1 MSTATSRTA
10 TSRALRTNRR
20 RTPRRVVA
28 KVAWYIGVVL
38 VSFCTVMPL
47 VWTISTSLKPAGE
60 ILSGYLALIPQSPT
74 FQNYLTVFEQTPF
87 ARYLMNS
94 LLLALVGTVTNVF
107 FGGLGGYALAKF
119 RFRGRRIVFG
129 GFLASMM
136 IPAIVTMIPTFLVLR
151 YFPLVGGNDLLG
163 QGGAGFINTYWAVI
177 IPFAAGPFAV
187 FFMKQVFESLPDE
200 LGEAARVDGAS
211 EFRIFLQVYAP
222 MATAGMAVLGV
233 LTFQAGWNSF
243 LWPLIVLNDPSLL
256 TVQVGLSSFISDHQT
271 DYGPL
276 MAGTIVSTI
285 PVLAVFVFAQRYIIQ
300 GVAHTASK

>member
-1 MSTATSRTA
+1 MTAVGSAGTRPT
-10 TSRALRTNRR
+10 RR
-20 RTPRRVVA
+20 KAAPRRAVGRI
-28 KVAWYIGVVL
+28 AWYAGVVL
-38 VSFCTVMPL
+38 ISFCTVMPL
-47 VWTISTSLKPAGE
+47 IWTISTSLKPAGE
-60 ILSGYLALIPQSPT
+60 ILSGYLNLIPHDVT
-74 FQNYLTVFEQTPF
+74 VENYAAVFTQTPF
-87 ARYLMNS
+87 ARYMLNS
-94 LLLALVGTVTNVF
+94 LLLAAVGTITNVF

-119 RFRGRRIVFG
+119 RFRGRRVVFSA
-129 GFLASMM
+129 FLASMM
-136 IPAIVTMIPTFLVLR
+136 IPTIVTMIPTFLVLR
-151 YFPLVGGNDLLG
+151 HMPLAGGNDVLG
-163 QGGAGFINTYWAVI
+163 QGGFGFINTYWAVI

-243 LWPLIVLNDPSLL
+243 LWPLIVLNDPNLL

-271 DYGPL
+271 NYGPL

-285 PVLAVFVFAQRYIIQ
+285 PVLIVFVFAQRWIVQ